1 MEDSEGTDGT
11 DEDGC
16 RAGGWFH
23 VEAIIT
29 HGQSQVSSDEDEDE
43 TETREDL
50 DFIDNRVPG
59 DGQEVPLQLYAQ
71 QIAQDDEATV
81 QALKRKFVASPLSAC
96 SCIENDLSP
105 RLDAISL
112 NRKSEKAKRRLF
124 ETEPPDSG
132 YGNTQ
137 MVVGT
142 PEEVTGEDNSQGGR
156 PVDVR
161 EEERQG
167 GDGEADLTVHT
178 PQSGTDAAGSVLTLL
193 KSSNLKATLLS
204 KFKELYGVG
213 YYELVRQF
221 KSSRTACADWVVCAF
236 RVYYAVAEGI
246 KQLIQPHTQYAHIQI
261 QTSSWGMVVFML
273 LRYNCAKN
281 RDTVSKNMSM
291 LLNIPEK
298 HMLIEP
304 PKLRSTPAA
313 LYWYK
318 TSMGNGSEVYG
329 ETPEWIVR
337 QTLIGHSM
345 EDEQFKLSVM
355 VQYAYDHDITDE
367 SALAFEYAQLADVD
381 ANAAA
386 FLNSNC
392 QAKYLKDA
400 VTMCRHYKRAERE
413 QMSMSQWI
421 TFRGS
426 KISEEGDWKPIV
438 KFLRHQ
444 GVEFVSFLAAFK
456 SFLKGVP
463 KKNCIV
469 FYGPADTGK
478 SYFCMSLLQFL
489 GGAVISYANS
499 SSHFWLQPLADSKIG
514 LLDDA
519 TAQCWTYIDTYL
531 RNLLDGNPFSIDR
544 KHKTLLQIKCPPLM
558 ITTNINPLEEDRW
571 KYLRSRVTLFKF
583 TNPFPFASPGEP
595 LYPINNA
602 NWKCFFQRSWSR
614 LDLNSPEDQEDNG
627 NTGEP
632 FRCVPGDVARTV

>member
-11 DEDGC
+11 EEDGC

-29 HGQSQVSSDEDEDE
+29 HGQRQVSSDEDEDC
-43 TETREDL
+43 TETGEDV

-59 DGQEVPLQLYAQ
+59 DGQEIPLQLYTQ

-142 PEEVTGEDNSQGGR
+142 PEEVTGDENSEGGR
-156 PVDVR
+156 PVEDK

-167 GDGEADLTVHT
+167 GDGEADLTVQT

-193 KSSNLKATLLS
+193 RSSNLKATLLS
-204 KFKELYGVG
+204 KFKELFGVG

-221 KSSRTACADWVVCAF
+221 KSSKTACADWVVCAF
-236 RVYYAVAEGI
+236 GVYYAVAEGI

-261 QTSSWGMVVFML
+261 LTCSWGMVVFML

-318 TSMGNGSEVYG
+318 TAMGNGSEVYG

-337 QTLIGHSM
+337 QTLVGHSM
-345 EDEQFKLSVM
+345 EDEQFRLSVM
-355 VQYAYDHDITDE
+355 VQFAYDHDIVEE
-367 SALAFEYAQLADVD
+367 SVLAFEYAQLADVD

-392 QAKYLKDA
+392 QAKYVKDA
-400 VTMCRHYKRAERE
+400 VTMCRHYKRAERA

-421 TFRGS
+421 TVRGN
-426 KISEEGDWKPIV
+426 KVLEEGDWKPIV

-456 SFLKGVP
+456 LLLKGVP

-499 SSHFWLQPLADSKIG
+499 SSHFWLQPLSDSKIG

-519 TAQCWTYIDTYL
+519 TPQCWSYIDTYL
-531 RNLLDGNPFSIDR
+531 RNLLDGNPVSIDR
-544 KHKTLLQIKCPPLM
+544 KHKTLLQLKCPPLM

-571 KYLRSRVTLFKF
+571 KYLRSRLTLFTF
-583 TNPFPFASPGEP
+583 NNPFPFASPGEP

-614 LDLNSPEDQEDNG
+614 LDLNSPEEQDDNG
-627 NTGEP
+627 NTSEP
-632 FRCVPGDVARTV
+632 FRCVPGDVARTL